1 MTVTA
6 KIPFTLMLYII
17 HSFSANVNEII
28 PVIDTAQGAQAS
40 VMIYTEIPNHM
51 DDMNLFFDGLLPWSE
66 QLPSIC
72 KKNKRRESN

>member
-1 MTVTA
+1 MTVSA
-6 KIPFTLMLYII
+6 KIPFTLVLTII

-51 DDMNLFFDGLLPWSE
+51 DDMNLFFDGLLPWSK
-66 QLPSIC
+66 QLPGIC